1 MTVTAANDIGS
12 LYNVSSDAVKNI
24 LAGSSDT
31 TQGDNENM
39 FGSILNA
46 AISNI
51 NDTNNC
57 ISDWENEERNG
68 RWAFQR
74 IPTT

>member
-46 AISNI
+46 AISNF
-51 NDTNNC
+51 
-57 ISDWENEERNG
+57 RLG
-68 RWAFQR
+68 K
-74 IPTT
+74 